1 MGCEQHYYSA
11 CWIVRQA
18 GTMYE
23 VLLDCGEGQMDLVAV
38 HANRQDADNEAE
50 WRTLVYD
57 SIAASITYEMDTEIE
72 CNSQAMMEVVTSMLT
87 DECDDET
94 ADHRFSGGDIS
105 GKDWSVRVT
114 YKGEK

>member
-1 MGCEQHYYSA
+1 MCEQHYYSA

-23 VLLDCGEGQMDLVAV
+23 VLLDCGEGQMDCVAV
-38 HANRQDADNEAE
+38 HANRQDADNDAE

-72 CNSQAMMEVVTSMLT
+72 CTSQEMLEVVADMLLA
-87 DECDDET
+87 DCDDEPE
-94 ADHRFSGGDIS
+94 ANRFTGGDIS
-105 GKDWSVRVT
+105 GKDWTVRVT
-114 YKGEK
+114 YKETK